1 MSVGYPGLSYSS
13 PKVVQMRDYVAAAS
27 DDVNLVFVVFKCLMS
42 CRFFESLG
50 SM

>member
-1 MSVGYPGLSYSS
+1 MSDGYPGLSYSS

-27 DDVNLVFVVFKCLMS
+27 DDVNLVFVVCKHLMS
-42 CRFFESLG
+42 CRFYESLC